1 LIQLSDL
8 LAATDGRLLGDAPPA
23 QRFSGFCFDS
33 RRARPG
39 ELFVAL
45 RTERGD
51 GHDFV
56 ADALARG
63 AAGALVEADRW
74 PGASSPSGLLISVPD
89 TYEALTRYAR
99 EAVRRR
105 ALPVIAITGSVG
117 KTGTR
122 AALAA
127 VLSRRW
133 RVFQN
138 PANFNGRLGV
148 PIALGGLEPDHE
160 LLVLEMG
167 ADRFGEIRELCE
179 IAPPR
184 IGIVTTIGEAHLAYF
199 GSQEEIAREKRAVIE
214 ALPADGLAIL
224 NRDDLRV
231 WDMRRHTQAEI
242 IAVSA
247 NDCWPVD
254 GPAHLHP
261 LSRSI
266 AWAVGR
272 FMGLTDDAIANA
284 LMSLPALPGRLH
296 VLPGIN
302 GIVVVDDS
310 FNASPASMRAA
321 IAWLDRYRSTRRFLI
336 LGDMDQLG
344 ERSAQY
350 HREVGAFLARHA
362 DERTTL
368 VTLGE
373 QAYHIAVGAREAGMD
388 ARSIVV
394 TYLARDAVAYVRA
407 HARAGDCV
415 LVKGDVSARME
426 RVVAALLANPDDVR
440 HLARQEPGWESVRV
454 AKPARPTWLDVDL
467 DAIAHNVRTLK
478 ALVGPDVALMAVLKA
493 DGYGHGAV
501 KVARTALNN
510 GADWCGVAS
519 LSEALALRNAGIEA
533 PILILGFTPGW
544 HAREALLRDVSL
556 TVYDLDV
563 ARAYARA
570 AQELKRTARV
580 HVEVD
585 TGMSRLGVLPAAAPS
600 FIRAVAALN
609 AICVEGI
616 FTHFSSADSDE
627 GYTQLQLARF
637 RDVLSAIG
645 DLPTLRYVHAAN
657 SAGALA
663 YPEARFNM
671 VRIGLAMYGLNPFH
685 PAPLRPAGLRLRPA
699 MTWRTTIAQVKTLP
713 AGTPVSYGGRFVCPR
728 ETTIAVIPV
737 GYADG
742 FRRAPCTFGEVL
754 VRGQRAPIV
763 GAVCMDQSMIDVSR
777 IPNVRIGDEVVIIG
791 QQGSEQIS
799 AEAVAAR
806 LGTISYEVI
815 SAILPRVPR
824 VS

>member
-501 KVARTALNN
+501 KVARTAINN

-637 RDVLSAIG
+637 RDVLSTIG

>member
-1 LIQLSDL
+1 
-8 LAATDGRLLGDAPPA
+8 
-23 QRFSGFCFDS
+23 
-33 RRARPG
+33 
-39 ELFVAL
+39 
-45 RTERGD
+45 
-51 GHDFV
+51 
-56 ADALARG
+56 
-63 AAGALVEADRW
+63 
-74 PGASSPSGLLISVPD
+74 
-89 TYEALTRYAR
+89 
-99 EAVRRR
+99 
-105 ALPVIAITGSVG
+105 
-117 KTGTR
+117 
-122 AALAA
+122 
-127 VLSRRW
+127 
-133 RVFQN
+133 
-138 PANFNGRLGV
+138 
-148 PIALGGLEPDHE
+148 
-160 LLVLEMG
+160 
-167 ADRFGEIRELCE
+167 
-179 IAPPR
+179 
-184 IGIVTTIGEAHLAYF
+184 
-199 GSQEEIAREKRAVIE
+199 
-214 ALPADGLAIL
+214 
-224 NRDDLRV
+224 
-231 WDMRRHTQAEI
+231 
-242 IAVSA
+242 
-247 NDCWPVD
+247 
-254 GPAHLHP
+254 
-261 LSRSI
+261 
-266 AWAVGR
+266 
-272 FMGLTDDAIANA
+272 
-284 LMSLPALPGRLH
+284 
-296 VLPGIN
+296 
-302 GIVVVDDS
+302 
-310 FNASPASMRAA
+310 
-321 IAWLDRYRSTRRFLI
+321 
-336 LGDMDQLG
+336 
-344 ERSAQY
+344 
-350 HREVGAFLARHA
+350 
-362 DERTTL
+362 
-368 VTLGE
+368 
-373 QAYHIAVGAREAGMD
+373 
-388 ARSIVV
+388 
-394 TYLARDAVAYVRA
+394 
-407 HARAGDCV
+407 
-415 LVKGDVSARME
+415 
-426 RVVAALLANPDDVR
+426 
-440 HLARQEPGWESVRV
+440 
-454 AKPARPTWLDVDL
+454 
-467 DAIAHNVRTLK
+467 
-478 ALVGPDVALMAVLKA
+478 VLKA

-501 KVARTALNN
+501 KVARTAINN

-645 DLPTLRYVHAAN
+645 GLPTLRYVHAAN

-763 GAVCMDQSMIDVSR
+763 GAVCMDQSMIDVSH

>member
-1 LIQLSDL
+1 MIQLSDL
-8 LAATDGRLLGDAPPA
+8 LAATDGQLLGDAPPA

-45 RTERGD
+45 RTEHGD

-74 PGASSPSGLLISVPD
+74 PSASSPGGLLISVPD

-99 EAVRRR
+99 EVVRRR

-224 NRDDLRV
+224 NRDDPRV
-231 WDMRRHTQAEI
+231 WDMRRYTQAEI

-247 NDCWPVD
+247 NDLWPVD

-426 RVVAALLANPDDVR
+426 RVVAALLANQDDVR

-478 ALVGPDVALMAVLKA
+478 ALVGPHVALMAVLKA

-637 RDVLSAIG
+637 RDVLSTIG

-763 GAVCMDQSMIDVSR
+763 GAVCMDQSMIDVSH

-799 AEAVAAR
+799 VEAVAVR

>member
-99 EAVRRR
+99 EAVRWR

-117 KTGTR
+117 KTSTR

-247 NDCWPVD
+247 NDRWPVD

-272 FMGLTDDAIANA
+272 SVGLADDAIANA

-302 GIVVVDDS
+302 GIVLVDDS

-407 HARAGDCV
+407 HARAGD
-415 LVKGDVSARME
+415 
-426 RVVAALLANPDDVR
+426 
-440 HLARQEPGWESVRV
+440 
-454 AKPARPTWLDVDL
+454 
-467 DAIAHNVRTLK
+467 
-478 ALVGPDVALMAVLKA
+478 
-493 DGYGHGAV
+493 
-501 KVARTALNN
+501 
-510 GADWCGVAS
+510 
-519 LSEALALRNAGIEA
+519 
-533 PILILGFTPGW
+533 
-544 HAREALLRDVSL
+544 
-556 TVYDLDV
+556 
-563 ARAYARA
+563 
-570 AQELKRTARV
+570 
-580 HVEVD
+580 
-585 TGMSRLGVLPAAAPS
+585 
-600 FIRAVAALN
+600 
-609 AICVEGI
+609 
-616 FTHFSSADSDE
+616 FSSADLDE

-713 AGTPVSYGGRFVCPR
+713 VGTPVSYGGRFVCPR

-763 GAVCMDQSMIDVSR
+763 GAVCMDQSMIDVSH

>member
-8 LAATDGRLLGDAPPA
+8 LAATDGQLLGDAPPA

-117 KTGTR
+117 KTSAR

-478 ALVGPDVALMAVLKA
+478 ALVGPNVALMAVLKA

-501 KVARTALNN
+501 KVARTAINN

-699 MTWRTTIAQVKTLP
+699 MTWRTTIAQVKTLS

-763 GAVCMDQSMIDVSR
+763 GAVCMDQSMIDVSH

>member
-184 IGIVTTIGEAHLAYF
+184 IGIITTIGEAHLAYF

-426 RVVAALLANPDDVR
+426 RVVAALLANQDDVR
-440 HLARQEPGWESVRV
+440 HLARQEPAWESVRV

-501 KVARTALNN
+501 KVARTAINN

-637 RDVLSAIG
+637 RDVLSTIG

-763 GAVCMDQSMIDVSR
+763 GAVCMDQSTIDVSR

>member
-63 AAGALVEADRW
+63 AAGALVEADHW

-426 RVVAALLANPDDVR
+426 RVVAALLANQDDVR
-440 HLARQEPGWESVRV
+440 HLARQEPAWESVRV

-501 KVARTALNN
+501 KVARTAINN

-763 GAVCMDQSMIDVSR
+763 GAVCMDQSMVDVSH